1 MVPAEE
7 SSRFGLAVEEL
18 IDRELEESPRWASLL
33 GRDGF
38 DHRLDDLSAGA
49 FERRGDGDR
58 EWLERFAGYEP
69 DRLVPEEVIDR
80 VLITAR
86 LGERVSIADW
96 QGWRR
101 SPEDYLETGIT
112 ELFLMR
118 MHSEDELTDAAVD
131 RLRAIGGVL
140 DEAVE
145 NLDPSLAS
153 TLIVERGIAQCDG
166 SVAFARTEVSALA
179 ESPANRARLGE
190 AGESAALAYERFAGF
205 LRELASRCT
214 GTFVFGEERYNA
226 VLQQGELLELDVR
239 ELRRRG
245 EVELDALTDELEAAA
260 LGLDGSRPW
269 RETLRRLQRETAPS
283 IEQMRADYE
292 ESCLEARQFLVDHGL
307 VTIPPDE
314 HCSVVPAPAS
324 LRAILA
330 VASYLSP
337 PMFKPSRDGF
347 FFVPYPV
354 DENDREEVEGLLE
367 SNAPYSVPTTA
378 AHETYPGHHWHLM
391 TMKEARPIRRLFT
404 STYFVEGWALYAEA
418 MMRQAGFFTP
428 EQELGHLEARLLRA
442 ARIVVDTS
450 LHLGEMEAEDAVT
463 FMRERALLPLPT
475 ARSEVARYCAWPT
488 QASAYLTGALAIE
501 QARDRWVAAGGALR
515 EFNDSLARS
524 GALPVPL
531 AVRALDPPPTER

>member
-1 MVPAEE
+1 LVPADP
-7 SSRFGLAVEEL
+7 SPFDHAVEEL

-38 DHRLDDLSAGA
+38 DHRLDDLSAAA
-49 FERRGDGDR
+49 FERRNAGDR
-58 EWLERFAGYEP
+58 AWLDRFGGFDA
-69 DRLVPEEVIDR
+69 DRLAPEEAVDR
-80 VLITAR
+80 TLITAR
-86 LGERVSIADW
+86 LGERVALADW

-101 SPEDYLETGIT
+101 SPEEYLETGVT
-112 ELFLMR
+112 ELFLLR
-118 MHSEDELTDAAVD
+118 IHPEDELTDAAVD
-131 RLRAIGGVL
+131 RLGAIEGVL
-140 DEAVE
+140 DQAVA

-153 TLIVERGIAQCDG
+153 TLIVERGIAQCDAC
-166 SVAFARTEVSALA
+166 VTFARTEVSALA
-179 ESPANRARLGE
+179 EDPANCARLEE
-190 AGESAALAYERFAGF
+190 AGAGAALAYERFSEF
-205 LRELASRCT
+205 LRELAPRCS
-214 GTFVFGEERYNA
+214 GTFVLGEDRYDA
-226 VLQQGELLELDVR
+226 VLQQGELLDLDVR
-239 ELRRRG
+239 DLRRRG
-245 EVELDALTDELEAAA
+245 EAEVEDLTGELESAA
-260 LGLDGSRPW
+260 LELDGSRPW
-269 RETLRRLQRETAPS
+269 RDTLRRLQKETAPS

-292 ESCLEARQFLVDHGL
+292 ACCLQARQFLLDRGL
-307 VTIPPDE
+307 VSFPQDE
-314 HCSVVPAPAS
+314 HCHVVPAPAA

-354 DENDREEVEGLLE
+354 DHDDREEVDGLLE

-378 AHETYPGHHWHLM
+378 VHETYPGHHWHLM

-418 MMRQAGFFTP
+418 MMREAGFFTP

-450 LHLGEMEAEDAVT
+450 LHLGEMETEAAVS
-463 FMRERALLPLPT
+463 FMHERALLPLPT

-488 QASAYLTGALAIE
+488 QASAYLTGSLAIE
-501 QARDRWVAAGGALR
+501 AARDQWIAAGGTLTA
-515 EFNDSLARS
+515 FHDSLANS

-531 AVRALDPPPTER
+531 AVSAIGRPRSRR

>member
-1 MVPAEE
+1 VTPE
-7 SSRFGLAVEEL
+7 SGPFDRAVEEL

-38 DHRLDDLSAGA
+38 DHRLDDLSAAAFDRRAAADRDWRDRFDAFGA
-49 FERRGDGDR
+49 
-58 EWLERFAGYEP
+58 
-69 DRLVPEEVIDR
+69 DRLAPEEAIDR
-80 VLITAR
+80 ALITAR
-86 LGERVSIADW
+86 LGERVALTDW

-101 SPEDYLETGIT
+101 SPEEYLETGIT
-112 ELFLMR
+112 ELFLLQ

-131 RLRAIGGVL
+131 RLGAIGGVL
-140 DEAVE
+140 EGARA

-153 TLIVERGIAQCDG
+153 TLILERGIAQCDAC
-166 SVAFARTEVSALA
+166 VTFARTEVAALA
-179 ESPANRARLGE
+179 TGPANRGRLEE
-190 AGESAALAYERFAGF
+190 AGARAALAYERFARH
-205 LRELASRCT
+205 LRELAPRCT
-214 GTFVFGEERYNA
+214 GTFAFGEERYNA
-226 VLQQGELLELDVR
+226 VLQRGELLDLDVR
-239 ELRRRG
+239 ALRRRG
-245 EVELDALTDELEAAA
+245 EAELEALTAELESAA
-260 LGLDGSRPW
+260 LALDATRPW
-269 RETLRRLQRETAPS
+269 RETLRRLQRDRAPS

-292 ESCLEARQFLVDHGL
+292 ACCLEARRFLVERGL
-307 VTIPPDE
+307 VSFPPDE
-314 HCSVVPAPAS
+314 RCHVVPAPAA

-354 DENDREEVEGLLE
+354 DEDDREEVDGLLE

-378 AHETYPGHHWHLM
+378 VHETYPGHHWHLM
-391 TMKEARPIRRLFT
+391 TMKAARPIRRCFT

-418 MMRQAGFFTP
+418 MMREEGFFTP

-450 LHLGEMEAEDAVT
+450 LHLGEMEPDEAVS
-463 FMRERALLPLPT
+463 FMHEHALLPLPT

-501 QARDRWVAAGGALR
+501 QAREEWLTAGGTLRAFHDALA
-515 EFNDSLARS
+515 NS

-531 AVRALDPPPTER
+531 ALRAIGRPGARR